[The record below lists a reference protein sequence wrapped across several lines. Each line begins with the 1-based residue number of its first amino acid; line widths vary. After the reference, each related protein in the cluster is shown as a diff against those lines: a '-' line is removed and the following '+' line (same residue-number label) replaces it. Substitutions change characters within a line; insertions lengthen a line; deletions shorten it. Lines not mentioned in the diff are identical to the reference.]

1 MLSVLND
8 CLVREFL
15 KLLSILHKTTAVTTD
30 VCLVSDDHS
39 LLSQMLCSFSH
50 EMTYLLSRRSN
61 QAGVSTD
68 QADVSTDRAGVST
81 DRAGISTDHAG
92 VSTDWAGVN
101 TNQADQAGVSTDQ
114 ADVSVGA
121 DKLCCKLLAWL
132 PHVTHVCRSLLCSD
146 TVSQFV

>member
-1 MLSVLND
+1 MLSVLNE

-50 EMTYLLSRRSN
+50 EMTYLLSRCSN

-68 QADVSTDRAGVST
+68 HADVSTDQAGVSS
-81 DRAGISTDHAG
+81 DRAG
-92 VSTDWAGVN
+92 VSTDWAGVS
-101 TNQADQAGVSTDQ
+101 TDRADVSTDQAGVSTDR
-114 ADVSVGA
+114 ADVSGGA

-132 PHVTHVCRSLLCSD
+132 PHVTHICRSLLCSD